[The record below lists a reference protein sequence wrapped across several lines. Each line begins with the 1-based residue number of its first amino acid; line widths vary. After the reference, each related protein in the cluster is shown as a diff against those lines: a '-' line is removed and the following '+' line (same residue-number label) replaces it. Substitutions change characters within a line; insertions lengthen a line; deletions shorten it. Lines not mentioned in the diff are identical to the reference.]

1 MQSVLSTATT
11 SHRRL
16 GSAQLSSR
24 SSQGRCFTSP
34 ATPTSRRATK
44 KVTPRTTTTTRALF
58 SSKKT
63 GGDNNKSGK
72 KTPPPMSGKNLIKP
86 KPLYAKGDEPWYI
99 DPKTGKAPGYLQ
111 LTAFMASQL
120 FVGLVMVPFSIWW
133 QNVFDPF
140 LNK

>member
-11 SHRRL
+11 SHHSL

-24 SSQGRCFTSP
+24 SSQGRGFTSA

-44 KVTPRTTTTTRALF
+44 KVFPTTTRALF

-63 GGDNNKSGK
+63 GGDNKSGK

-86 KPLYAKGDEPWYI
+86 KPLYAKGEEPWYI

-133 QNVFDPF
+133 QNVFEPF